1 MIGPKWHAPEFNG
14 VTKWLNSEPLRIQD
28 LRGKVVLIDFWT
40 YTCVNCRRTLPHI
53 QRWHERYAKKGLVVI
68 GVHSPEFDFEK
79 KAENV
84 ESAVKGL
91 KLTYPIAI
99 DSDKSVWKAFNNRFW
114 PARYLI
120 DKDGYVTHMHF
131 GEGAFDTSEA
141 EILKALGIDEKIGK
155 ESVKTYMFDQ
165 SPETYAGFAKN
176 MGGLGSG
183 LVCDQDGCN
192 VYIDPWEHQPN
203 IIYPNGQW
211 AQQKDCLELKKAPG
225 VISYRFNARE
235 AFAVIE
241 PADPSKEA
249 LCEVFVD
256 KKKIGEFK
264 IDRPDIYPVFKD
276 GKYATRELMLTFRGR
291 VRFYAF
297 TFG

>member
-1 MIGPKWHAPEFNG
+1 MIGPKWRAPEFNG
-14 VTKWLNSEPLRIQD
+14 VTKWLNSQPLRMAD
-28 LRGKVVLIDFWT
+28 LKGKTILVDFWT
-40 YTCVNCRRTLPHI
+40 YTCVNCRRTLPHV
-53 QRWHERYAKKGLVVI
+53 QGWHEKYSSKGLVVI
-68 GVHSPEFDFEK
+68 GVHSPEFEFEK
-79 KAENV
+79 DPVNV
-84 ESAVKGL
+84 ESAL
-91 KLTYPIAI
+91 KRLKITYPVAI
-99 DSDKSVWKAFNNRFW
+99 DSEMSVWKSFNNRFW

-120 DKDGYVTHMHF
+120 DKDGYVIHMHF
-131 GEGAFDTSEA
+131 GEGAYDTSEI
-141 EILKALGIDEKIGK
+141 EIQKALQLENKIAK
-155 ESVKTYMFDQ
+155 ETVKTYMFDQ

-211 AQQKDCLELKKAPG
+211 VQDKYRLELKKAPG

-241 PADPSKEA
+241 PADPSKGA
-249 LCEVFVD
+249 LCEIFINN
-256 KKKIGEFK
+256 KKTGEFK
-264 IDRPDIYPVFKD
+264 VDRPDIYQVFKD
-276 GKYATRELMLTFRGR
+276 AKYADRELMLTFRGP